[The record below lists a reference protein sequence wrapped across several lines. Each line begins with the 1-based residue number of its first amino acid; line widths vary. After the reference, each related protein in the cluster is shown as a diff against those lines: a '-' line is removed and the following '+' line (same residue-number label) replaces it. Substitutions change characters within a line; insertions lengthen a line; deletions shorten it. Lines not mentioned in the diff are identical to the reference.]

1 MFTQQIDFFRT
12 NEKKILHE
20 KNIEIKWKNLF
31 NWSQERESLSVE
43 DHLLRD
49 RTIDSSLYPYFCL
62 YAGDEEL
69 STRSKKIKFNV

>member
-1 MFTQQIDFFRT
+1 MFPTNWFFL
-12 NEKKILHE
+12 EQKKNVE
-20 KNIEIKWKNLF
+20 FKWKNLF
-31 NWSQERESLSVE
+31 NWNQEREPINVE

-62 YAGDEEL
+62 YAGDEEM